1 MTSITDDGNLVD
13 AGNLVGGT
21 TGIVPS
27 TGTISIGSTGSL
39 SIGGYA
45 TQANILFTGNGLLDY
60 ATANSDILDSGL
72 ASTIYGFGLDSG
84 IIEFGSLTYNPLL
97 TYSYSYNLK
106 DGQLDV
112 VANTGTL
119 ASVQLNKEGQYDSFD
134 IQAAANQALEV
145 LAVACF
151 ASGTRVTTQRCPIAV
166 EALNVGDEVVTC
178 EGAAADIIWIGS
190 RSVDCEAHPAPESVW
205 PVRISAHAFGP
216 GKPSRD
222 LYLSPDHAIYAEG
235 VLIPVKYL
243 IDGKLIRQVKQSSVT
258 YFHVELARHDI
269 LLAEGLPAESYLDT
283 GDRASFMGLPV
294 TALHPAWGSGRT
306 DQTFFLKAGG
316 YAPLRVTGPEVARVQ
331 GALRD
336 AVEAQAIRSA
346 C

>member
-1 MTSITDDGNLVD
+1 M
-13 AGNLVGGT
+13 
-21 TGIVPS
+21 
-27 TGTISIGSTGSL
+27 
-39 SIGGYA
+39 
-45 TQANILFTGNGLLDY
+45 
-60 ATANSDILDSGL
+60 
-72 ASTIYGFGLDSG
+72 
-84 IIEFGSLTYNPLL
+84 
-97 TYSYSYNLK
+97 
-106 DGQLDV
+106 
-112 VANTGTL
+112 
-119 ASVQLNKEGQYDSFD
+119 
-134 IQAAANQALEV
+134 
-145 LAVACF
+145 
-151 ASGTRVTTQRCPIAV
+151 TQRGPIAV

-178 EGAAADIIWIGS
+178 EGVAADIIWIGS
-190 RSVDCEAHPAPESVW
+190 RSVDCEAHPAPEAVW
-205 PVRISAHAFGP
+205 PIRISAHAFGP

-243 IDGKLIRQVKQSSVT
+243 IDGKLIRQVKQPSVT

-306 DQTFFLKAGG
+306 DPTFFLEAGG

-336 AVEAQAIRSA
+336 AVEAQAIRTA